1 MESEHTKKGKKC
13 VEAIAA
19 GVATKLGLTSVN
31 FEWGPVDKNLS
42 IPLRISTDQGKT
54 EPAIRLTLL
63 DIHDSC
69 NPANPSYEEVQ
80 KIIKSALERFSPSRG
95 GIGFV

>member
-31 FEWGPVDKNLS
+31 FEWGPEEKK
-42 IPLRISTDQGKT
+42 PK
-54 EPAIRLTLL
+54 
-63 DIHDSC
+63 
-69 NPANPSYEEVQ
+69 NPSSNLYG
-80 KIIKSALERFSPSRG
+80 SG
-95 GIGFV
+95 